1 MPIYRWRDK
10 QSVIARL
17 IDEKD
22 IHGFLKQDVI
32 LNPGEAAMIIAR
44 GKIEDVITQTELKD
58 FGGGFSNW
66 IKRLADM
73 ESDKQLL
80 FLVTT
85 PVLLELPITATTKD
99 YQTMNGTVRIR
110 VQLSTVNAPKI
121 VNLMEGYKVLTN
133 SGLEKRIQ
141 AELVAMVFSN
151 VVAKYTVEEFHGNIE
166 IQREME
172 ISAIV
177 ELRKTLG
184 LWGLE
189 LLKMFTVWQEGAF
202 DELMKYKA
210 ELELHDSEENAYHKS
225 LLRVIQREHEYNL
238 KIQEYKWDLLLGEIK
253 GEERV
258 KTEQF
263 LLELERGQAKFDEEL
278 RREYER
284 LELAKEELKAELASD
299 RKEMDMALDSF
310 ERVQSAKRE
319 RMKLEQRAQA
329 KEVSKPSGSVVFE
342 EVVPEPTPEAVPMEP
357 EEAAPPRMPE
367 DELKEPSEEAEEA
380 EHEPESGGESVSMK
394 YNCDIKYPTK
404 VIKEKTFEVNHI
416 IYPGEKKEYSK
427 SELKKQKLERT
438 ALEFPEPEPEIVI
451 EVLEDDST
459 HKWYRARNTRQTI
472 KLSSERETIANFMFS
487 PETVWKDGLEE
498 KISFGYIYKDKKI
511 AEVAI
516 KIQVFE
522 SQIQLLKTLKI
533 TSASVE
539 ELQKIVAGVTSIA
552 LILSQFIHF

>member
-1 MPIYRWRDK
+1 MEMIIKGKEDFNSELSTKRNDKQGFEIMPIYRWRDK

-17 IDEKD
+17 IAEKD
-22 IHGFLKQDVI
+22 ISGFLKQDVV
-32 LNPGEAAMIIAR
+32 LNPGEAAMIIVR

-66 IKRLADM
+66 IKRLVDM

-99 YQTMNGTVRIR
+99 YQTMKGTVRIR

-151 VVAKYTVEEFHGNIE
+151 VIAKHAAEEFHGNIE

-189 LLKMFTVWQEGAF
+189 LLKMFTVWKEGAF

-210 ELELHDSEENAYHKS
+210 ELELHDSEEDAYHKS

-238 KIQEYKWDLLLGEIK
+238 KIQEYKWDLLLGELI

-263 LLELERGQAKFDEEL
+263 LAELERGQAKFDEEL

-299 RKEMDMALDSF
+299 RKELDMALDAF

-319 RMKLEQRAQA
+319 RMKLEQKAQA
-329 KEVSKPSGSVVFE
+329 KGASKPSGAVVFE
-342 EVVPEPTPEAVPMEP
+342 EVGPEP
-357 EEAAPPRMPE
+357 AP
-367 DELKEPSEEAEEA
+367 
-380 EHEPESGGESVSMK
+380 GGESVSMT

-427 SELKKQKLERT
+427 AELKKQILERT

-459 HKWYRARNTRQTI
+459 HKWYRARNTRQTL
-472 KLSSERETIANFMFS
+472 KLSSEGETTANFMFS
-487 PETVWKDGLEE
+487 PETMWKDGLEE

-511 AEVAI
+511 AEVTI